1 MLKRLEITQP
11 SSDLIEFMN
20 IGCFCFSLEGEIM
33 GANSVIVKLLAYPDP
48 STFCMA
54 NAWGVFAEPSTRT
67 HIHNGLKAHQSLRGL
82 KVKLRHLS

>member
-20 IGCFCFSLEGEIM
+20 IGWFCFSFKGEIL
-33 GANSVIVKLLAYPDP
+33 GANSVIVKLLDFLDP

-54 NAWGVFAEPSTRT
+54 NAWGVFADTSTRE
-67 HIHNGLKAHQSLRGL
+67 HIQNSLKVHQSLRGL
-82 KVKLRHLS
+82 KVKLRHSS